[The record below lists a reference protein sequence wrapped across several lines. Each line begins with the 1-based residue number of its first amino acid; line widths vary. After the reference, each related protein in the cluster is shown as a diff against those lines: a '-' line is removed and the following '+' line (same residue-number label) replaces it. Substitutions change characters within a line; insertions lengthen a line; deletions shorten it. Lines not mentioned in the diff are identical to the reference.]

1 MKHALSRLLAVS
13 LVGLAGCS
21 TVLTGRYQ
29 EFELVTECQEI
40 SVVAE
45 CTLRNEHG
53 TWKTK
58 TPNRL
63 VIQRGYSDLEITCKG
78 AGLKPHTVRLASHAN
93 WSHYANVL
101 NLGTL
106 ALVDVHN
113 GAGYAYPSSYAFSV
127 DQSLPVSAR

>member
-53 TWKTK
+53 T
-58 TPNRL
+58 
-63 VIQRGYSDLEITCKG
+63 
-78 AGLKPHTVRLASHAN
+78 
-93 WSHYANVL
+93 
-101 NLGTL
+101 
-106 ALVDVHN
+106 
-113 GAGYAYPSSYAFSV
+113 
-127 DQSLPVSAR
+127 